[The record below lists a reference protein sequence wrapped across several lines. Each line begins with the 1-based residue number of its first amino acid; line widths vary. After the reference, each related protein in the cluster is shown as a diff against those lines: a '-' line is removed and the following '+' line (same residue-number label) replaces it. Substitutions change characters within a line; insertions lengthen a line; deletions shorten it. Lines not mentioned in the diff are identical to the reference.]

1 MNEAANS
8 SWSGAEQ
15 YDPMASV
22 AEQDFG
28 NLIDFDIDLDFGVY
42 GANGQNAQDNNQQ
55 LTELADSLDMQH
67 FSPSISNEH
76 RDATNGAPTQQQNV
90 IIGSAMSQPG
100 NGFYDF
106 NMPAFSQP
114 TQSQIP
120 FSTAQDSTFHSHAGV
135 PPTPNSVEMHG
146 DAARYLQQIDPQTRA
161 FFEQR
166 YQLRKEDV
174 VSIPSRIVN
183 FDS

>member
-1 MNEAANS
+1 
-8 SWSGAEQ
+8 
-15 YDPMASV
+15 MASV

-42 GANGQNAQDNNQQ
+42 GANEPNAQDNNQQ

-76 RDATNGAPTQQQNV
+76 HDATNGASTQQQNV
-90 IIGSAMSQPG
+90 IIGNAMSQPG

-114 TQSQIP
+114 TQSRIP
-120 FSTAQDSTFHSHAGV
+120 FSTAQDPTFHSHAGV
-135 PPTPNSVEMHG
+135 PPTPNSAEMHG

-174 VSIPSRIVN
+174 VGIPSRIAN
-183 FDS
+183 FDG